1 MIKTAK
7 NSLLILFFA
16 GLVFQSCNRND
27 VYATETKSLD
37 SLSGAVNE
45 LAKESDKTDTVILDK
60 AILRFNQYK
69 QFIQQNINDTVSKTE
84 ADFIQQFYMS
94 GNILLNFN
102 INRKSLKARTSLI
115 NSQLEKLKSDAKN
128 NLHSEEQLIEF
139 TNLEKK
145 AANNLIEASHNQQ
158 QLFYTSLQDFKT
170 ALKGVENVIKA
181 RNNGL
186 LPTVIKDTLSL

>member
-45 LAKESDKTDTVILDK
+45 LDKESDKTDTVILDK

-102 INRKSLKARTSLI
+102 INRKSLRARTSLI